1 MYNLQKY
8 LEEAKQ
14 HSLQERLEELRRKLG
29 NGFEYRHTAQDFGRH
44 LIIEISKENFLDH
57 STTRVKLRFNERSV
71 RNTVPFDKIEECRI
85 FLNSGVDLSRE
96 ITIN

>member
-8 LEEAKQ
+8 LEEVKQ
-14 HSLQERLEELRRKLG
+14 RSLQERLEELQQKLG
-29 NGFEYRHTAQDFGRH
+29 NKFEYRHTTEDCGRH
-44 LIIEISKENFLDH
+44 LIIEISKKNSLDH

-71 RNTVPFDKIEECRI
+71 RNIVPFDKIEECRI